1 MTQEQPQEIC
11 IRNDEEEVSD
21 YHEGSATSVTG
32 GSAKIKEVPA
42 YHEGSATS
50 VTGGSAKIN
59 ELSAYHEGSAT
70 NVTGGSAKS
79 ITPKPSIPRK
89 KKQKTDLES
98 STEYLKHVEE

>member
-1 MTQEQPQEIC
+1 MSNPLNPIEVTKEQTQEIC

-50 VTGGSAKIN
+50 VTGGSAK
-59 ELSAYHEGSAT
+59 
-70 NVTGGSAKS
+70 S
-79 ITPKPSIPRK
+79 ITPEPSIPRK

-98 STEYLKHVEE
+98 STEDLKHVEALVI